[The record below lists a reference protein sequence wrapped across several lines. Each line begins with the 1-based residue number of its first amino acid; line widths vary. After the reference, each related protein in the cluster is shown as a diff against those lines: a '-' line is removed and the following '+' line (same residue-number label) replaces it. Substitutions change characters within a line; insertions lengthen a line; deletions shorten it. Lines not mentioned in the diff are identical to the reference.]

1 MTEFQLA
8 DSGVYVDADD
18 LKQRDLTE
26 LLASLPELSS
36 AQVDVLLIELL
47 SEVEEADV
55 VEPMYVTP
63 QSAPSEPQV
72 DVAPPQ
78 PNLEELLAN
87 LDQLS
92 EQTVDSLIAE
102 LLAEENK
109 KHVE

>member
-1 MTEFQLA
+1 VTEFQLA

-26 LLASLPELSS
+26 LLANLSELSS

-55 VEPMYVTP
+55 VELDVTP

>member
-1 MTEFQLA
+1 M
-8 DSGVYVDADD
+8 YIVDADD

-26 LLASLPELSS
+26 LLANLPELSS

-47 SEVEEADV
+47 SEEADV
-55 VEPMYVTP
+55 VELTNATP

-92 EQTVDSLIAE
+92 DQTVDSLIAE
-102 LLAEENK
+102 FLAEENK
-109 KHVE
+109 KYVE

>member
-26 LLASLPELSS
+26 LLANLSELSS

-55 VEPMYVTP
+55 VELDVTP

>member
-1 MTEFQLA
+1 VTEFQLA

-26 LLASLPELSS
+26 LLANLPELSS
-36 AQVDVLLIELL
+36 AEVDVLLIELL

-55 VEPMYVTP
+55 VELLDVTP

-102 LLAEENK
+102 LLVEENK
-109 KHVE
+109 KYVE

>member
-1 MTEFQLA
+1 
-8 DSGVYVDADD
+8 VYLVEADD

-26 LLASLPELSS
+26 LLANLPELSN

-55 VEPMYVTP
+55 VPMNATP
-63 QSAPSEPQV
+63 QSAPSEPPV

-92 EQTVDSLIAE
+92 DQTVDSLIAD

-109 KHVE
+109 KYVE

>member
-26 LLASLPELSS
+26 LLANLPELSS
-36 AQVDVLLIELL
+36 AEVDVLLIELL

-55 VEPMYVTP
+55 VELLDVTP

-102 LLAEENK
+102 LLVEENK
-109 KHVE
+109 KYVE